1 MCLLPWYWS
10 LIKILLNLLVDSLS
24 VTVSVSGVDVS
35 FPANF
40 DAVSPFTQ
48 WTSQTM
54 FFTINSVQILVSKK
68 KKNRSRYPTTIYL
81 VRLGES
87 SSEYLRS
94 SVTVSGENE
103 RILFISVLYFRA

>member
-54 FFTINSVQILVSKK
+54 FFAINSVQILVSK

-87 SSEYLRS
+87 SSEYLRF
-94 SVTVSGENE
+94 SVTVLGENE

>member
-54 FFTINSVQILVSKK
+54 FFAINSVADIGQQ

-87 SSEYLRS
+87 SSEYLRF
-94 SVTVSGENE
+94 SVTVLGENE